1 MKLSCGSSHRP
12 KPRAELKVSVKS
24 DSQAKQITICVSE
37 MDLDQMTQVSF
48 YQSERIVQQIVNRI
62 GKQLTLEMLQG
73 RDCDQA
79 TIEREGRT
87 WYRKEASNGSYQ
99 TLYGEVTLARHLY
112 QTSAGGSTR
121 CPMEEN
127 CQLSFGAPTP
137 LLAET
142 LSFKVSAMT
151 PGEASQDLARHG
163 LRLSPSFIRDTAQ
176 KVGRIAVE
184 KATAWQLQAPAAP
197 TPVEVIATGLDGTTI
212 GLRGEDYK
220 EAMCGTIALYDRR
233 GERLSTQYL
242 GAMPETGKADFTR
255 RFTARVARVLAL
267 YPKALHVVL
276 SDGAIWNWRLI
287 KEHYPEAVWILDFWH
302 AAQHLS
308 QAADAIFGVGP
319 GEEKSVWFERWKT
332 ALRDEPD
339 GIAGVIRSLIYYRNR
354 TKLSATARKEL
365 DAQLNYFRSHADK
378 MQYADYV
385 AAGLPIG
392 SGVTEAGCK
401 ELIKARFCRSG
412 MRWNRDSGAKVLQLR
427 AIRLSDQW
435 DSFWSK
441 VMRYAA

>member
-1 MKLSCGSSHRP
+1 M
-12 KPRAELKVSVKS
+12 KVSINS
-24 DSQAKQITICVSE
+24 DAQAKQVTITLSE
-37 MDLDQMTQVSF
+37 VDFEKMKLESF
-48 YQSERIVQQIVNRI
+48 QQSEKQVQQIVNNI
-62 GKQLTLEMLQG
+62 GKELTREMLRS
-73 RDCDQA
+73 RDIDA
-79 TIEREGRT
+79 KTIEREGQT
-87 WYRKEASNGSYQ
+87 WYRKEASTGHYQ
-99 TLYGEVTLARHLY
+99 TLYGEIIISRHLY
-112 QTSAGGSTR
+112 QTSAGGATR

-127 CQLSFGAPTP
+127 CQLSFGAATP

-151 PGEASQDLARHG
+151 PGEASQDLAKHG

-176 KVGRIAVE
+176 RVGRIAVE
-184 KATAWQLQAPAAP
+184 KATAWQLQAPATP

-233 GERLSTQYL
+233 GERLSTEYL
-242 GAMPETGKADFTR
+242 GAMPETGKADFTN

-287 KEHYPEAVWILDFWH
+287 KEHYPEAIWILDFWH

-308 QAADAIFGVGP
+308 QAADAIFGAGP
-319 GEEKSVWFERWKT
+319 SEEKSAWFERWKT
-332 ALRDEPD
+332 ALREEPD
-339 GIAGVIRSLIYYRNR
+339 GVVGIIRSLIYYRNR
-354 TKLSATARKEL
+354 TEMSATARKEL

-427 AIRLSDQW
+427 ATRLSDQW